1 MHKGKVSRSIL
12 TLTCFLSM
20 MALVSQPAPAQAQ
33 KGIEL
38 YNAWEFQAAEKVL
51 REALKANPQD
61 IQASYYLG
69 LCLLQ
74 QDKHEDALAVLLK
87 AKEAKDK
94 AGTKAPTAPDTYQL
108 QIALA
113 RAHLEL
119 KKIPE
124 AWQNL
129 EAAKAA
135 HADTAELHVFRGA
148 YYIQKPDVKKA
159 ISELNKAIE
168 MDSHN
173 AYARY
178 YLGHAYLRDGNP
190 AWAVDCFKEFLTL
203 APHAPEAPKAKALI
217 EALC

>member
-1 MHKGKVSRSIL
+1 
-12 TLTCFLSM
+12 
-20 MALVSQPAPAQAQ
+20 
-33 KGIEL
+33 
-38 YNAWEFQAAEKVL
+38 
-51 REALKANPQD
+51 
-61 IQASYYLG
+61 
-69 LCLLQ
+69 
-74 QDKHEDALAVLLK
+74 
-87 AKEAKDK
+87 
-94 AGTKAPTAPDTYQL
+94 
-108 QIALA
+108 
-113 RAHLEL
+113 L
-119 KKIPE
+119 KKLPE